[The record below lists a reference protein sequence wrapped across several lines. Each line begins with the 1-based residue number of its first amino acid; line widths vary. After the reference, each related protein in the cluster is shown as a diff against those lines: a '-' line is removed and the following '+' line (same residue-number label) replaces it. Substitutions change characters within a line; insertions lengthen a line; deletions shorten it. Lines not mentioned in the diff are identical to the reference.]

1 MERSPRNAPE
11 RPSRLRSRFESSGSR
26 LTIAY
31 RRFDAIGCF
40 LLLWLIGWTAGCV
53 MLLGMVIQQP
63 AVTNLMFA
71 IPFWASWIFV
81 FCLVMNSFF
90 RIERFELGPE
100 GVQFVCRVIVPIRRR
115 AVPLE
120 EIEGFGSYSKVT
132 DSESNTHA
140 WGIEVRTR
148 GQGFRFGQGLPDAER
163 VWLIDQLTEH
173 LDRLAPNREHPPA
186 ETDPARDTNIAAN
199 DLDDQADDL
208 DEADSE
214 TGERLVA
221 AATPLGPPSD
231 SRWTRLDDFHQITFA
246 KRGRAGCGT
255 IGTLLFI
262 NAFWNGIVGVFVT
275 QLFGAQMFGAEDG
288 PKGAEWWI
296 LFVFLIPFEV
306 IGLVMFVGLVGALLE
321 PFRRTRWSFAY
332 GGAEKQTTWFG
343 IGPSRSYPVDWLDR
357 IELRIGSQGRF
368 TFRST
373 DDSDNPA
380 PLAHCLVFIDR
391 ENQERFTIDGL
402 TQGEA
407 RWIADIILRE
417 CQRWFR

>member
-1 MERSPRNAPE
+1 M
-11 RPSRLRSRFESSGSR
+11 RSRFELSGSR

-31 RRFDAIGCF
+31 RGFDPTGCF
-40 LLLWLIGWTAGCV
+40 LLLWLTGWTVGCV

-63 AVTNLMFA
+63 AVTSLMFA

-90 RIERFELGPE
+90 RKERFELGPE

-120 EIEGFGSYSKVT
+120 ELEGFASYSKVT
-132 DSESNTHA
+132 DSESHTRA

-148 GQGFRFGQGLPDAER
+148 GHGFRFGQGLPDAER
-163 VWLIDQLTEH
+163 AWLIGQLTEH
-173 LDRLAPNREHPPA
+173 LDRLAPDQARPMVGSGPA
-186 ETDPARDTNIAAN
+186 HDSDG
-199 DLDDQADDL
+199 DADDL
-208 DEADSE
+208 DTIDDRSDR
-214 TGERLVA
+214 GDDKSSERLVA
-221 AATPLGPPSD
+221 AAAPIGPPSD
-231 SRWTRLDDFHQITFA
+231 SRWTRLDDFHQITFET
-246 KRGRAGCGT
+246 RGRVGCGA
-255 IGTLLFI
+255 IGMLLFI

-275 QLFGAQMFGAEDG
+275 LLLGAEMFGEGGG
-288 PKGAEWWI
+288 PKGAEWWF

-306 IGLVMFVGLVGALLE
+306 IGLIMFVGLLGALVE

-332 GGAEKQTTWFG
+332 GGAEKQTTWLG
-343 IGPSRSYPVDWLDR
+343 IGRSRSYPVDWLDR
-357 IELRIGSQGRF
+357 IELRIGSQGRTF
-368 TFRST
+368 FRST
-373 DDSDNPA
+373 SGSDDPA
-380 PLAHCLVFIDR
+380 PVAHCLIFIDR

-407 RWIADIILRE
+407 RWIADTILRE